1 MPAWLQVSVPGA
13 GAAPSEVAAHPQ
25 WSSPKL
31 LLSLTV
37 PLLSEFMWVCDI
49 FGLFYL
55 VFSLAPWQLDALAL
69 MSSAS
74 YLEELCKADN
84 EPRQQLHLCCRTLFD
99 VNVFVALGRLLL
111 CKTHCCG
118 SVHMCSWDLCLDSPP
133 AACCPLG
140 IN

>member
-1 MPAWLQVSVPGA
+1 
-13 GAAPSEVAAHPQ
+13 
-25 WSSPKL
+25 
-31 LLSLTV
+31 
-37 PLLSEFMWVCDI
+37 MWVCDI

-55 VFSLAPWQLDALAL
+55 VFSLAPWQFDALAL

-133 AACCPLG
+133 LPAVLWESINAALGYFPPPPSPLHTSPALG
-140 IN
+140 VLELLLGRWM